1 MSAVVGKEAGE
12 VFNKY
17 YDLISQESDRGAVI
31 LAGSILDSGLKK
43 LLQKRLVEPT
53 KSEDSLFKTF
63 GPLDTF
69 DAKIEMSFR
78 LGLIKINIRDQLLKF
93 KSIRNDFA
101 HNIETSDLSNN
112 KNTSRLL
119 EILKDTP
126 DISYAFLEIIK
137 QNKSL
142 AVETK
147 CKHHELLKGYGHRNT
162 FDLLFS
168 LLCMLIERVRFDF
181 DKIEVYESEG

>member
-1 MSAVVGKEAGE
+1 MSAIVGKEAAE
-12 VFNKY
+12 VLTRF

-31 LAGSILDSGLKK
+31 LAGSILDSGLEK

-53 KSEDSLFKTF
+53 NTDDSLFKTF
-63 GPLDTF
+63 GPLGTF

-78 LGLIKINIRDQLLKF
+78 LGLIKVNIRDQLLKF

-101 HNIETSDLSNN
+101 HNIETCDLSNN

-126 DISYAFLEIIK
+126 DISYALLETIK
-137 QNKSL
+137 QKKSL
-142 AVETK
+142 TVESK
-147 CKHHELLKGYGHRNT
+147 CKHHELLKSCGHRNT

-168 LLCMLIERVRFDF
+168 SLCMLIERVRFDF
-181 DKIEVYESEG
+181 DKIEVFEREG